1 MNVNNLIQEVKNKL
15 TTKQKVELFKEL
27 YAEISSKGIKGDT
40 ELAHINTFESRILR
54 MLGGSGT
61 INLETGLKQY
71 FGGGGGGG
79 SAPANTTNVQTI
91 REAPG
96 IEERKLGLMDISRS
110 LAEKPV
116 NIPAYQVSPF
126 STLEQQGFT
135 QSAITGVGQ
144 APVAQGITAL
154 QGVGTTLQGI
164 GTDFQGI
171 GTQAAQGATAAGFQN
186 YLNPYQ
192 SYITDE
198 INRQAAQQRQQVSAQ
213 AIQSGAFGGGREGVQ
228 LAESERA
235 RLATIGQAQQQ
246 AFGQALGSF
255 QTGLG
260 QQMQAATSAAQLGG
274 AQQQMAQGDINQ
286 LMAAGGLQR
295 QLAQQTIDAQRATEL
310 QRAYEPYQRA
320 EFLKAQYQGGPTSQS
335 GITAVTAPTTNPLA
349 QAAGAGLGA
358 YAAYQ
363 TAQAKQPQ
371 INITQGR

>member
-1 MNVNNLIQEVKNKL
+1 MNNSNLIQEIKTKL
-15 TTKQKVELFKEL
+15 TIQQKVELFKEL
-27 YAEISSKGIKGDT
+27 HKEISGKGVKGDT

-54 MLGGSGT
+54 MFGGSGT
-61 INLETGLKQY
+61 INPETGLKQY
-71 FGGGGGGG
+71 FGGGGSGGGG
-79 SAPANTTNVQTI
+79 SAPADTTNMQTI

-96 IEERKLGLMDISRS
+96 IEERKLGLMDISRA

-126 STLEQQGFT
+126 GSMEQQGIT
-135 QSAITGVGQ
+135 QSGVTGVGQ
-144 APVAQGITAL
+144 APVSQGITAL
-154 QGVGTTLQGI
+154 QGV
-164 GTDFQGI
+164 

-198 INRQAAQQRQQVSAQ
+198 INRQAAQQRTQIGAQ
-213 AIQSGAFGGGREGVQ
+213 AAQAGVLGGGREGVQ

-235 RLATIGQAQQQ
+235 RLQTIGQAQQSS
-246 AFGQALGSF
+246 FGQAMQSY

-260 QQMQAATSAAQLGG
+260 QQAQAAQGAAQLGA

-295 QLAQQTIDAQRATEL
+295 QLAQQTTDAQRATEL

-363 TAQAKQPQ
+363 TAQAKTPQ
-371 INITQGR
+371 ININK

>member
-1 MNVNNLIQEVKNKL
+1 
-15 TTKQKVELFKEL
+15 
-27 YAEISSKGIKGDT
+27 
-40 ELAHINTFESRILR
+40 
-54 MLGGSGT
+54 
-61 INLETGLKQY
+61 
-71 FGGGGGGG
+71 
-79 SAPANTTNVQTI
+79 
-91 REAPG
+91 
-96 IEERKLGLMDISRS
+96 MDISRS
-110 LAEKPV
+110 LAETPV

-154 QGVGTTLQGI
+154 QGVGT
-164 GTDFQGI
+164 
-171 GTQAAQGATAAGFQN
+171 QAAQGATAPGFQN

-295 QLAQQTIDAQRATEL
+295 QLAQQTVDAQRATEL

-320 EFLKAQYQGGPTSQS
+320 DF
-335 GITAVTAPTTNPLA
+335 
-349 QAAGAGLGA
+349 
-358 YAAYQ
+358 
-363 TAQAKQPQ
+363 
-371 INITQGR
+371 

>member
-1 MNVNNLIQEVKNKL
+1 LVQWSNK
-15 TTKQKVELFKEL
+15 
-27 YAEISSKGIKGDT
+27 AI
-40 ELAHINTFESRILR
+40 
-54 MLGGSGT
+54 
-61 INLETGLKQY
+61 
-71 FGGGGGGG
+71 
-79 SAPANTTNVQTI
+79 
-91 REAPG
+91 
-96 IEERKLGLMDISRS
+96 
-110 LAEKPV
+110 
-116 NIPAYQVSPF
+116 
-126 STLEQQGFT
+126 T
-135 QSAITGVGQ
+135 QSGVTGVGQ
-144 APVAQGITAL
+144 APVSQGITAL
-154 QGVGTTLQGI
+154 QGV
-164 GTDFQGI
+164 

-198 INRQAAQQRQQVSAQ
+198 INRQAAQQRTQIGAQ
-213 AIQSGAFGGGREGVQ
+213 AAQAGVLGGGREGVQ

-235 RLATIGQAQQQ
+235 RLQTIGQAQQSS
-246 AFGQALGSF
+246 FGQAMQSY

-260 QQMQAATSAAQLGG
+260 QQAQAAQGAAQLGA

-295 QLAQQTIDAQRATEL
+295 QLAQQTTDAQRATEL

-363 TAQAKQPQ
+363 TAQAKTPQ
-371 INITQGR
+371 ININK

>member
-1 MNVNNLIQEVKNKL
+1 MGSIV
-15 TTKQKVELFKEL
+15 
-27 YAEISSKGIKGDT
+27 SGIFG
-40 ELAHINTFESRILR
+40 
-54 MLGGSGT
+54 GGSS
-61 INLETGLKQY
+61 
-71 FGGGGGGG
+71 GGGGGGG
-79 SAPANTTNVQTI
+79 GQEVPSTTTQYI

-96 IEERKLGLMDISRS
+96 IEERKLGLMDIASS
-110 LAEKPV
+110 LAKTPI
-116 NIPAYQVSPF
+116 NIPAMQVAPLGA
-126 STLEQQGFT
+126 LEQQGLT
-135 QSAITGVGQ
+135 ASGVTGVG
-144 APVAQGITAL
+144 APTTTAGIGQILSSL
-154 QGVGTTLQGI
+154 QGPNINQ
-164 GTDFQGI
+164 F
-171 GTQAAQGATAAGFQN
+171 
-186 YLNPYQ
+186 LNPYQ

-198 INRQAAQQRQQVSAQ
+198 INRQAAQQRQQVAAQ

-295 QLAQQTIDAQRATEL
+295 QLAQQTVDAQRATEL